1 MNNKRRWLAAVM
13 AVVLSSSTALSAFAE
28 STPVGVQSGVGTYE
42 SMSDNLPASDE
53 EEVTSAKTDGSV
65 PEVQIEDSLTKKT
78 DYAEGEIDTN
88 EKLFQFEDIKDSDGK
103 VQEGVCSVSL
113 TSVAATKMLSD
124 SLHKTVP
131 EEQLQELEIVP
142 VFPTVRILRA

>member
-1 MNNKRRWLAAVM
+1 MNNNKRRWLAAVM

-65 PEVQIEDSLTKKT
+65 PEV
-78 DYAEGEIDTN
+78 
-88 EKLFQFEDIKDSDGK
+88 
-103 VQEGVCSVSL
+103 
-113 TSVAATKMLSD
+113 
-124 SLHKTVP
+124 
-131 EEQLQELEIVP
+131 
-142 VFPTVRILRA
+142 